1 MTNPIF
7 RPSAAADIE
16 RSYKWYEDER
26 VGLGEEFL
34 EEVSVTVDAVLAQP
48 KAYPLLHRDTRR
60 ALVRR
65 FPFGLFYRIDDD
77 TVVFVACFHV
87 RRSPSGWK
95 RRR

>member
-7 RPSAAADIE
+7 RPAAAADIE
-16 RSYKWYEDER
+16 RAYRWYEDER

-34 EEVSVTVDAVLAQP
+34 EEVSVTVNAVLTQP
-48 KAYPLLHRDTRR
+48 RAFPVLHRDTRR

-65 FPFGLFYRIDDD
+65 FPFGLFYRIIDD
-77 TVVFVACFHV
+77 TVVFVACFHA
-87 RRSPSGWK
+87 RRDPSGWK